1 MIFLNSDDMFSENN
15 IITKYVEIINKE
27 SADIVFSDILF
38 IQRSSKNNIIRT
50 WKAGKF
56 NKRKL
61 KFGWMPPHPSVIIKA
76 EIFKNLEAL
85 MKSLKSLAIMIFY
98 SGYSTFLKER
108 LFT

>member
-1 MIFLNSDDMFSENN
+1 MALL
-15 IITKYVEIINKE
+15 E
-27 SADIVFSDILF
+27 SRSFHRLDDIVFSDILF

-76 EIFKNLEAL
+76 EIFKKFGGFDE
-85 MKSLKSLAIMIFY
+85 KFKI
-98 SGYSTFLKER
+98 SGDYDFLLRVFNVFEGKIIIESCSR
-108 LFT
+108 SNTDLSEL